1 MQAIHFV
8 VASNGIATLT
18 VDRPAV
24 KNALDWAAM
33 RAFAQTVQRAA
44 LSPDLRALII
54 TGAGDTF
61 IAGGDMKDLANYP
74 NRNDGVRLSTI
85 MGKALERL
93 RALPFPTI
101 ADINGP
107 ALGGGAEVAVAC
119 DIRVMARSATIG
131 FVQARLGMV
140 AGWGGARRLLP
151 LVGYPMALQL
161 LATARVLDAS
171 EAKEIGLIDHLV
183 APGQALQT
191 AQKLAEQMAENP
203 MEAVRA
209 AKKLLRFAVTH
220 PEVAKQAERRLFA
233 KLWASDFRRQ
243 AVARFFNRTK

>member
-1 MQAIHFV
+1 
-8 VASNGIATLT
+8 
-18 VDRPAV
+18 
-24 KNALDWAAM
+24 
-33 RAFAQTVQRAA
+33 
-44 LSPDLRALII
+44 
-54 TGAGDTF
+54 
-61 IAGGDMKDLANYP
+61 
-74 NRNDGVRLSTI
+74 
-85 MGKALERL
+85 
-93 RALPFPTI
+93 
-101 ADINGP
+101 
-107 ALGGGAEVAVAC
+107 
-119 DIRVMARSATIG
+119 
-131 FVQARLGMV
+131 
-140 AGWGGARRLLP
+140 
-151 LVGYPMALQL
+151 MALQL